1 MTILYANNHKP
12 KTPRPKHENETHKE
26 GSRCC

>member
-12 KTPRPKHENETHKE
+12 KTPRLNHENETHKE